1 MNDVEIGRRSTC
13 DELSAMTSRSAPTA
27 VIHPSE
33 LIASA
38 GEIVAG
44 GLSELLPDAGHSGR
58 ETLDDEWAQD
68 RTMRAHS
75 GTIETIAMAYL
86 RW

>member
-33 LIASA
+33 LIVSA

-44 GLSELLPDAGHSGR
+44 GLSELLPDADHNGR
-58 ETLDDEWAQD
+58 EIQD
-68 RTMRAHS
+68 RESAQVCTTRAHS
-75 GTIETIAMAYL
+75 GTIETMAMAYL

>member
-33 LIASA
+33 LIVSA

-44 GLSELLPDAGHSGR
+44 ELAGALHDPQHSGR
-58 ETLDDEWAQD
+58 DTHDHKCAPDCMT
-68 RTMRAHS
+68 RPHS
-75 GTIETIAMAYL
+75 GTIETMATAYL